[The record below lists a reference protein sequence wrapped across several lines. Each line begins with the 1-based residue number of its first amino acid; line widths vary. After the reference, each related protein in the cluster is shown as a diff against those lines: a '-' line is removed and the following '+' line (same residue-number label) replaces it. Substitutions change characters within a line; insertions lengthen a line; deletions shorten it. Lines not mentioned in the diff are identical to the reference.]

1 MALTATIKRDR
12 RFSPYPT
19 SQLISAMEAE
29 IEQRAKL
36 FKEFLKMVLSG
47 EAQYTR
53 QIVTVSKGEG
63 NIIAYAKP
71 KYPLVM
77 GSDTSTAESGSEAE
91 DIASP
96 KAVKSYASCQCLTP
110 VREESGLLC
119 DRKLPLKLKGKFY
132 KSKVF
137 GKCILP
143 VESSEPECI
152 LTVDKAVD
160 AKWKKENTSRREQEQ
175 CSSVGKDYCPV
186 FNPYLHIRYENK
198 EKNLLGAGS
207 SAILVDVKKYSEG
220 FRMQILA
227 YVITLYTLLFMVIS
241 HVTKQPQEETPES
254 DWHDAALFRG
264 STSKV
269 FQPPSPAPGLKDA
282 DLLSSVLKRLG
293 ELEEKIDILQSKPSE
308 MPHEK
313 EELLNASVRHVDALE
328 VELIATKQ
336 ALHQALMRQDELL
349 AYIDFQEEA
358 KFRVSRSSIYN
369 FGIVHFI

>member
-1 MALTATIKRDR
+1 MCDSGSKDPYDSLLIKNH
-12 RFSPYPT
+12 
-19 SQLISAMEAE
+19 
-29 IEQRAKL
+29 
-36 FKEFLKMVLSG
+36 MVLSG

-110 VREESGLLC
+110 VREERKARPQPPLLE
-119 DRKLPLKLKGKFY
+119 LVSNMMENVFFQ
-132 KSKVF
+132 SKVF

-336 ALHQALMRQDELL
+336 
-349 AYIDFQEEA
+349 
-358 KFRVSRSSIYN
+358 V
-369 FGIVHFI
+369 